1 MKRFI
6 AILLTINTLG
16 CFAQTDPVD
25 DFQRHQVGFSFGVF
39 SHLGIFDN
47 SRYDGNF
54 LRLHD
59 DYDDHGYRI
68 EAFNTGTF
76 TLFYRYQLTKR
87 HALGLQ
93 TSLSFRYVTKTYHY
107 YNHGPGLIKGDNV
120 QSQTECSLNTYL
132 ALQASYR
139 FTIKQFPYCS
149 LSFGGAAGFS
159 LYLVDEPWQ
168 RGTPLVTPTIQLIPL
183 SVSIGKRNA
192 AVFEFGF
199 GTQGMLNLGYS
210 CRF

>member
-6 AILLTINTLG
+6 AILLTINTLCG
-16 CFAQTDPVD
+16 FAQTDPVN

-54 LRLHD
+54 FRLHD
-59 DYDDHGYRI
+59 DYDDNGYRI

-76 TLFYRYQLTKR
+76 TLFYRYQLAKR

-93 TSLSFRYVTKTYHY
+93 TTLGFRYVTKMYHY
-107 YNHGPGLIKGDNV
+107 NPGPGLIKGDNDQNQV
-120 QSQTECSLNTYL
+120 QCSLNTYL

-139 FTIKQFPYCS
+139 FTVKQFPCCS
-149 LSFGGAAGFS
+149 FFLGGDAGFS

-168 RGTPLVTPTIQLIPL
+168 QGTPLVTPTIQLIPL

-199 GTQGMLNLGYS
+199 GTQGMFNLGYS